1 MNKRADAAFLSTSS
15 ILLFIYTILETA
27 FSLAFSQPAYYSGLQ
42 NGPGGRNLQQQKRNV
57 TRMISLILAEK
68 IFSLFLIMFMGY
80 AVVHWGLLHAEDS
93 KTLSLISLYLIS
105 PCVIISAFQVQ
116 YTPDVLH
123 GLLLALAAAVLLHVG
138 IIVVVNLLGHT
149 LHLDAVEKASMI
161 YSNAG
166 NLIIPIV
173 TAVLGKEWVIY
184 SSAFL
189 SVQLF
194 LLWSHA
200 KSMLCGEKSFAL
212 KKVLTNINMIAI
224 LAGAALFLLHIQLPA
239 VIEDSLDMVG
249 SAIGPISMIILGML
263 MAGMNFKKILGYRRL
278 WLVTALRLVGIPLAA
293 VALLKLSGLAHL
305 VPDGQTILLVSLLAT
320 CTPSASTITQMAQI
334 YGKDADY
341 ASAINVVT
349 TLLCIFTMPLMVA
362 LCPAIVPALLS
373 KRPRAPKSTGTFFV
387 SAVRRFIR
395 SGSGSVPGPS
405 TPAPPGCPSP
415 EACGAFRRSS
425 SAPADRLRRHP
436 GRAFPCRGPCPAS
449 RPRCTGS
456 VPRRCLPEQPARPG
470 SSAHNPPRWP
480 GTPHATFQKRRETR
494 RTVQ

>member
-15 ILLFIYTILETA
+15 ILLLIYTILETA

-249 SAIGPISMIILGML
+249 SAIGPISMIILG
-263 MAGMNFKKILGYRRL
+263 YRRL

-362 LCPAIVPALLS
+362 LYQL
-373 KRPRAPKSTGTFFV
+373 
-387 SAVRRFIR
+387 
-395 SGSGSVPGPS
+395 
-405 TPAPPGCPSP
+405 
-415 EACGAFRRSS
+415 
-425 SAPADRLRRHP
+425 
-436 GRAFPCRGPCPAS
+436 
-449 RPRCTGS
+449 
-456 VPRRCLPEQPARPG
+456 
-470 SSAHNPPRWP
+470 
-480 GTPHATFQKRRETR
+480 
-494 RTVQ
+494 

>member
-1 MNKRADAAFLSTSS
+1 
-15 ILLFIYTILETA
+15 
-27 FSLAFSQPAYYSGLQ
+27 
-42 NGPGGRNLQQQKRNV
+42 
-57 TRMISLILAEK
+57 MISLILAEK

-138 IIVVVNLLGHT
+138 IIVVVNLLGHA

-200 KSMLCGEKSFAL
+200 KSMLCGEKSFEL

-293 VALLKLSGLAHL
+293 EVFSPGVEVLPAHREYQPIGQCCRQKKQIRTLAADRRL
-305 VPDGQTILLVSLLAT
+305 EPAPDNGFFVQHIYQTQ
-320 CTPSASTITQMAQI
+320 CHRRCQPKAQI
-334 YGKDADY
+334 VGQNVQPAAARRCAVHHDGDDFQHRDARNERK
-341 ASAINVVT
+341 SQKE
-349 TLLCIFTMPLMVA
+349 
-362 LCPAIVPALLS
+362 PALLL
-373 KRPRAPKSTGTFFV
+373 FV
-387 SAVRRFIR
+387 QRFAQLCKKAHKAKHKKIN
-395 SGSGSVPGPS
+395 
-405 TPAPPGCPSP
+405 
-415 EACGAFRRSS
+415 
-425 SAPADRLRRHP
+425 
-436 GRAFPCRGPCPAS
+436 GR
-449 RPRCTGS
+449 
-456 VPRRCLPEQPARPG
+456 
-470 SSAHNPPRWP
+470 
-480 GTPHATFQKRRETR
+480 
-494 RTVQ
+494 

>member
-1 MNKRADAAFLSTSS
+1 MNERADAAFLSTSS
-15 ILLFIYTILETA
+15 ILWFVYTILETA

-138 IIVVVNLLGHT
+138 IIVVVNLLGHA
-149 LHLDAVEKASMI
+149 LHLDAVEKVSMI

-249 SAIGPISMIILGML
+249 SAIGPISMI
-263 MAGMNFKKILGYRRL
+263 LGYRRL

-362 LCPAIVPALLS
+362 LYQL
-373 KRPRAPKSTGTFFV
+373 
-387 SAVRRFIR
+387 
-395 SGSGSVPGPS
+395 
-405 TPAPPGCPSP
+405 
-415 EACGAFRRSS
+415 
-425 SAPADRLRRHP
+425 
-436 GRAFPCRGPCPAS
+436 
-449 RPRCTGS
+449 
-456 VPRRCLPEQPARPG
+456 
-470 SSAHNPPRWP
+470 
-480 GTPHATFQKRRETR
+480 
-494 RTVQ
+494 

>member
-1 MNKRADAAFLSTSS
+1 MNDRADVAFLSTSS

-68 IFSLFLIMFMGY
+68 IFSLFLMMFMGY

-123 GLLLALAAAVLLHVG
+123 GLLLAAVLLHVG
-138 IIVVVNLLGHT
+138 IIVVVNLLGHA

-200 KSMLCGEKSFAL
+200 KSMLCGEKSFEL

-278 WLVTALRLVGIPLAA
+278 WLVTALRLVGIP
-293 VALLKLSGLAHL
+293 KLSGLAHL

-334 YGKDADY
+334 YGRDADY

-362 LCPAIVPALLS
+362 LYQL
-373 KRPRAPKSTGTFFV
+373 
-387 SAVRRFIR
+387 
-395 SGSGSVPGPS
+395 
-405 TPAPPGCPSP
+405 
-415 EACGAFRRSS
+415 
-425 SAPADRLRRHP
+425 
-436 GRAFPCRGPCPAS
+436 
-449 RPRCTGS
+449 
-456 VPRRCLPEQPARPG
+456 
-470 SSAHNPPRWP
+470 
-480 GTPHATFQKRRETR
+480 
-494 RTVQ
+494 

>member
-1 MNKRADAAFLSTSS
+1 MEITV
-15 ILLFIYTILETA
+15 LLFEEILSMLLMLLLG
-27 FSLAFSQPAYYSGLQ
+27 FSLVKAGF
-42 NGPGGRNLQQQKRNV
+42 
-57 TRMISLILAEK
+57 LA
-68 IFSLFLIMFMGY
+68 SDDSRVLS
-80 AVVHWGLLHAEDS
+80 VLL
-93 KTLSLISLYLIS
+93 LYLVI
-105 PCVIISAFQVQ
+105 PCVILNSFQVE
-116 YTPDVLH
+116 YSEETVK
-123 GLLLALAAAVLLHVG
+123 GLLWAFAAAAAIHVVLIAG
-138 IIVVVNLLGHT
+138 TWILGRIWR
-149 LHLDAVEKASMI
+149 LSAIEKASVI

-166 NLIIPIV
+166 NLVVPIIL
-173 TAVLGKEWVIY
+173 AVLGEEWVIY
-184 SSAFL
+184 SSAYIT
-189 SVQLF
+189 VQLF

-200 KSMLCGEKSFAL
+200 KSMLCGEKSFEL

-362 LCPAIVPALLS
+362 LYQL
-373 KRPRAPKSTGTFFV
+373 
-387 SAVRRFIR
+387 
-395 SGSGSVPGPS
+395 
-405 TPAPPGCPSP
+405 
-415 EACGAFRRSS
+415 
-425 SAPADRLRRHP
+425 
-436 GRAFPCRGPCPAS
+436 
-449 RPRCTGS
+449 
-456 VPRRCLPEQPARPG
+456 
-470 SSAHNPPRWP
+470 
-480 GTPHATFQKRRETR
+480 
-494 RTVQ
+494 

>member
-1 MNKRADAAFLSTSS
+1 M
-15 ILLFIYTILETA
+15 
-27 FSLAFSQPAYYSGLQ
+27 
-42 NGPGGRNLQQQKRNV
+42 QQQKRNV

-123 GLLLALAAAVLLHVG
+123 GLLLALA
-138 IIVVVNLLGHT
+138 VNLLGHA

-200 KSMLCGEKSFAL
+200 KSMLCGEKSFEL

-362 LCPAIVPALLS
+362 LYQL
-373 KRPRAPKSTGTFFV
+373 
-387 SAVRRFIR
+387 
-395 SGSGSVPGPS
+395 
-405 TPAPPGCPSP
+405 
-415 EACGAFRRSS
+415 
-425 SAPADRLRRHP
+425 
-436 GRAFPCRGPCPAS
+436 
-449 RPRCTGS
+449 
-456 VPRRCLPEQPARPG
+456 
-470 SSAHNPPRWP
+470 
-480 GTPHATFQKRRETR
+480 
-494 RTVQ
+494 

>member
-1 MNKRADAAFLSTSS
+1 MNEWADAAFLSTNS
-15 ILLFIYTILETA
+15 ILRFIYIILETA

-68 IFSLFLIMFMGY
+68 IFSLFLMMFMGY

-138 IIVVVNLLGHT
+138 IIVVVNLLGHA

-200 KSMLCGEKSFAL
+200 KSMLCGEKSFEL

-239 VIEDSLDMVG
+239 VIED
-249 SAIGPISMIILGML
+249 
-263 MAGMNFKKILGYRRL
+263 
-278 WLVTALRLVGIPLAA
+278 
-293 VALLKLSGLAHL
+293 
-305 VPDGQTILLVSLLAT
+305 
-320 CTPSASTITQMAQI
+320 
-334 YGKDADY
+334 
-341 ASAINVVT
+341 
-349 TLLCIFTMPLMVA
+349 
-362 LCPAIVPALLS
+362 
-373 KRPRAPKSTGTFFV
+373 
-387 SAVRRFIR
+387 
-395 SGSGSVPGPS
+395 
-405 TPAPPGCPSP
+405 
-415 EACGAFRRSS
+415 
-425 SAPADRLRRHP
+425 
-436 GRAFPCRGPCPAS
+436 
-449 RPRCTGS
+449 
-456 VPRRCLPEQPARPG
+456 
-470 SSAHNPPRWP
+470 
-480 GTPHATFQKRRETR
+480 
-494 RTVQ
+494 

>member
-1 MNKRADAAFLSTSS
+1 M
-15 ILLFIYTILETA
+15 
-27 FSLAFSQPAYYSGLQ
+27 
-42 NGPGGRNLQQQKRNV
+42 QQQKRNV

-68 IFSLFLIMFMGY
+68 IFSLFLMMFMGY

-138 IIVVVNLLGHT
+138 IIVVGNL
-149 LHLDAVEKASMI
+149 EKASMI
-161 YSNAG
+161 YSTAG

-200 KSMLCGEKSFAL
+200 KSMLCGEKSFEL

-249 SAIGPISMIILGML
+249 SAIGPISMIILGM

-362 LCPAIVPALLS
+362 LYQL
-373 KRPRAPKSTGTFFV
+373 
-387 SAVRRFIR
+387 
-395 SGSGSVPGPS
+395 
-405 TPAPPGCPSP
+405 
-415 EACGAFRRSS
+415 
-425 SAPADRLRRHP
+425 
-436 GRAFPCRGPCPAS
+436 
-449 RPRCTGS
+449 
-456 VPRRCLPEQPARPG
+456 
-470 SSAHNPPRWP
+470 
-480 GTPHATFQKRRETR
+480 
-494 RTVQ
+494 

>member
-1 MNKRADAAFLSTSS
+1 M
-15 ILLFIYTILETA
+15 
-27 FSLAFSQPAYYSGLQ
+27 
-42 NGPGGRNLQQQKRNV
+42 
-57 TRMISLILAEK
+57 
-68 IFSLFLIMFMGY
+68 
-80 AVVHWGLLHAEDS
+80 
-93 KTLSLISLYLIS
+93 
-105 PCVIISAFQVQ
+105 
-116 YTPDVLH
+116 
-123 GLLLALAAAVLLHVG
+123 
-138 IIVVVNLLGHT
+138 
-149 LHLDAVEKASMI
+149 
-161 YSNAG
+161 
-166 NLIIPIV
+166 
-173 TAVLGKEWVIY
+173 IY

-200 KSMLCGEKSFAL
+200 KSMLCGEKSFEL

-362 LCPAIVPALLS
+362 LYQL
-373 KRPRAPKSTGTFFV
+373 
-387 SAVRRFIR
+387 
-395 SGSGSVPGPS
+395 
-405 TPAPPGCPSP
+405 
-415 EACGAFRRSS
+415 
-425 SAPADRLRRHP
+425 
-436 GRAFPCRGPCPAS
+436 
-449 RPRCTGS
+449 
-456 VPRRCLPEQPARPG
+456 
-470 SSAHNPPRWP
+470 
-480 GTPHATFQKRRETR
+480 
-494 RTVQ
+494 

>member
-1 MNKRADAAFLSTSS
+1 
-15 ILLFIYTILETA
+15 
-27 FSLAFSQPAYYSGLQ
+27 
-42 NGPGGRNLQQQKRNV
+42 
-57 TRMISLILAEK
+57 MISLILAEK
-68 IFSLFLIMFMGY
+68 IFSLFLMMFMGY
-80 AVVHWGLLHAEDS
+80 AVVHWGLLHVEDS

-138 IIVVVNLLGHT
+138 IIVVVNLLGHA
-149 LHLDAVEKASMI
+149 LHLDAVEKASM
-161 YSNAG
+161 
-166 NLIIPIV
+166 
-173 TAVLGKEWVIY
+173 IY

-200 KSMLCGEKSFAL
+200 KSMLCGEKSFEL

-362 LCPAIVPALLS
+362 LYQL
-373 KRPRAPKSTGTFFV
+373 
-387 SAVRRFIR
+387 
-395 SGSGSVPGPS
+395 
-405 TPAPPGCPSP
+405 
-415 EACGAFRRSS
+415 
-425 SAPADRLRRHP
+425 
-436 GRAFPCRGPCPAS
+436 
-449 RPRCTGS
+449 
-456 VPRRCLPEQPARPG
+456 
-470 SSAHNPPRWP
+470 
-480 GTPHATFQKRRETR
+480 
-494 RTVQ
+494 

>member
-1 MNKRADAAFLSTSS
+1 
-15 ILLFIYTILETA
+15 
-27 FSLAFSQPAYYSGLQ
+27 
-42 NGPGGRNLQQQKRNV
+42 
-57 TRMISLILAEK
+57 MISLILAEK

-138 IIVVVNLLGHT
+138 IIVVVNLLGHA

-200 KSMLCGEKSFAL
+200 KSMLCGEKSFEL

-263 MAGMNFKKILGYRRL
+263 MA
-278 WLVTALRLVGIPLAA
+278 GIPLAA

-362 LCPAIVPALLS
+362 LYQL
-373 KRPRAPKSTGTFFV
+373 
-387 SAVRRFIR
+387 
-395 SGSGSVPGPS
+395 
-405 TPAPPGCPSP
+405 
-415 EACGAFRRSS
+415 
-425 SAPADRLRRHP
+425 
-436 GRAFPCRGPCPAS
+436 
-449 RPRCTGS
+449 
-456 VPRRCLPEQPARPG
+456 
-470 SSAHNPPRWP
+470 
-480 GTPHATFQKRRETR
+480 
-494 RTVQ
+494 

>member
-1 MNKRADAAFLSTSS
+1 M
-15 ILLFIYTILETA
+15 
-27 FSLAFSQPAYYSGLQ
+27 
-42 NGPGGRNLQQQKRNV
+42 QQQKRNV

-138 IIVVVNLLGHT
+138 YGGYFYGIIVVVNLLGHA

-200 KSMLCGEKSFAL
+200 KSMLCGEKSFEL

-362 LCPAIVPALLS
+362 LYQL
-373 KRPRAPKSTGTFFV
+373 
-387 SAVRRFIR
+387 
-395 SGSGSVPGPS
+395 
-405 TPAPPGCPSP
+405 
-415 EACGAFRRSS
+415 
-425 SAPADRLRRHP
+425 
-436 GRAFPCRGPCPAS
+436 
-449 RPRCTGS
+449 
-456 VPRRCLPEQPARPG
+456 
-470 SSAHNPPRWP
+470 
-480 GTPHATFQKRRETR
+480 
-494 RTVQ
+494 

>member
-1 MNKRADAAFLSTSS
+1 MNEWADAAFLSTSS

-138 IIVVVNLLGHT
+138 IIVVVNLLGHA

-173 TAVLGKEWVIY
+173 T
-184 SSAFL
+184 
-189 SVQLF
+189 
-194 LLWSHA
+194 
-200 KSMLCGEKSFAL
+200 
-212 KKVLTNINMIAI
+212 AI

-263 MAGMNFKKILGYRRL
+263 MAGMTFKKILGYRRL

-362 LCPAIVPALLS
+362 LYQL
-373 KRPRAPKSTGTFFV
+373 
-387 SAVRRFIR
+387 
-395 SGSGSVPGPS
+395 
-405 TPAPPGCPSP
+405 
-415 EACGAFRRSS
+415 
-425 SAPADRLRRHP
+425 
-436 GRAFPCRGPCPAS
+436 
-449 RPRCTGS
+449 
-456 VPRRCLPEQPARPG
+456 
-470 SSAHNPPRWP
+470 
-480 GTPHATFQKRRETR
+480 
-494 RTVQ
+494 

>member
-1 MNKRADAAFLSTSS
+1 
-15 ILLFIYTILETA
+15 
-27 FSLAFSQPAYYSGLQ
+27 
-42 NGPGGRNLQQQKRNV
+42 
-57 TRMISLILAEK
+57 MISLILAEK

-138 IIVVVNLLGHT
+138 IIVVVNLLGHA
-149 LHLDAVEKASMI
+149 LHLDAVEKASM
-161 YSNAG
+161 
-166 NLIIPIV
+166 
-173 TAVLGKEWVIY
+173 IY

-200 KSMLCGEKSFAL
+200 KSMLCGEKSFEL

-263 MAGMNFKKILGYRRL
+263 MAGMTFKKILGYRRL

-362 LCPAIVPALLS
+362 LYQL
-373 KRPRAPKSTGTFFV
+373 
-387 SAVRRFIR
+387 
-395 SGSGSVPGPS
+395 
-405 TPAPPGCPSP
+405 
-415 EACGAFRRSS
+415 
-425 SAPADRLRRHP
+425 
-436 GRAFPCRGPCPAS
+436 
-449 RPRCTGS
+449 
-456 VPRRCLPEQPARPG
+456 
-470 SSAHNPPRWP
+470 
-480 GTPHATFQKRRETR
+480 
-494 RTVQ
+494 

>member
-138 IIVVVNLLGHT
+138 IIVVVNLLGHA

-249 SAIGPISMIILGML
+249 
-263 MAGMNFKKILGYRRL
+263 
-278 WLVTALRLVGIPLAA
+278 
-293 VALLKLSGLAHL
+293 LSLIH
-305 VPDGQTILLVSLLAT
+305 I
-320 CTPSASTITQMAQI
+320 
-334 YGKDADY
+334 
-341 ASAINVVT
+341 
-349 TLLCIFTMPLMVA
+349 
-362 LCPAIVPALLS
+362 
-373 KRPRAPKSTGTFFV
+373 
-387 SAVRRFIR
+387 
-395 SGSGSVPGPS
+395 
-405 TPAPPGCPSP
+405 
-415 EACGAFRRSS
+415 
-425 SAPADRLRRHP
+425 
-436 GRAFPCRGPCPAS
+436 
-449 RPRCTGS
+449 
-456 VPRRCLPEQPARPG
+456 
-470 SSAHNPPRWP
+470 
-480 GTPHATFQKRRETR
+480 
-494 RTVQ
+494 

>member
-1 MNKRADAAFLSTSS
+1 M
-15 ILLFIYTILETA
+15 
-27 FSLAFSQPAYYSGLQ
+27 
-42 NGPGGRNLQQQKRNV
+42 QQQKRNV

-68 IFSLFLIMFMGY
+68 IFSLFLMMFMGY
-80 AVVHWGLLHAEDS
+80 AVVHWGLLHVEDS

-138 IIVVVNLLGHT
+138 IIVVVNLLGHA
-149 LHLDAVEKASMI
+149 LHLDAVEKASM
-161 YSNAG
+161 
-166 NLIIPIV
+166 
-173 TAVLGKEWVIY
+173 IY

-200 KSMLCGEKSFAL
+200 KSMLCGEKSFEL

-362 LCPAIVPALLS
+362 LYQL
-373 KRPRAPKSTGTFFV
+373 
-387 SAVRRFIR
+387 
-395 SGSGSVPGPS
+395 
-405 TPAPPGCPSP
+405 
-415 EACGAFRRSS
+415 
-425 SAPADRLRRHP
+425 
-436 GRAFPCRGPCPAS
+436 
-449 RPRCTGS
+449 
-456 VPRRCLPEQPARPG
+456 
-470 SSAHNPPRWP
+470 
-480 GTPHATFQKRRETR
+480 
-494 RTVQ
+494 

>member
-1 MNKRADAAFLSTSS
+1 MNERADAAFLSTSS
-15 ILLFIYTILETA
+15 ILWFIYTILETT
-27 FSLAFSQPAYYSGLQ
+27 FSLAFPQPAYYSGLQ

-80 AVVHWGLLHAEDS
+80 AVVNWGLLHAEDS

-138 IIVVVNLLGHT
+138 IIVVVNLLGHA

-200 KSMLCGEKSFAL
+200 KSMLCGEKSFEL

-293 VALLKLSGLAHL
+293 VALLKLSGLTHL

-362 LCPAIVPALLS
+362 LYQL
-373 KRPRAPKSTGTFFV
+373 
-387 SAVRRFIR
+387 
-395 SGSGSVPGPS
+395 
-405 TPAPPGCPSP
+405 
-415 EACGAFRRSS
+415 
-425 SAPADRLRRHP
+425 
-436 GRAFPCRGPCPAS
+436 
-449 RPRCTGS
+449 
-456 VPRRCLPEQPARPG
+456 
-470 SSAHNPPRWP
+470 
-480 GTPHATFQKRRETR
+480 
-494 RTVQ
+494 

>member
-1 MNKRADAAFLSTSS
+1 MR
-15 ILLFIYTILETA
+15 
-27 FSLAFSQPAYYSGLQ
+27 
-42 NGPGGRNLQQQKRNV
+42 QQKRNV

-138 IIVVVNLLGHT
+138 IIVVVNLLGHA

-200 KSMLCGEKSFAL
+200 KSMLCGEKSFEL

-249 SAIGPISMIILGML
+249 SAIGPIS
-263 MAGMNFKKILGYRRL
+263 KKILGYRRL

-362 LCPAIVPALLS
+362 LYQL
-373 KRPRAPKSTGTFFV
+373 
-387 SAVRRFIR
+387 
-395 SGSGSVPGPS
+395 
-405 TPAPPGCPSP
+405 
-415 EACGAFRRSS
+415 
-425 SAPADRLRRHP
+425 
-436 GRAFPCRGPCPAS
+436 
-449 RPRCTGS
+449 
-456 VPRRCLPEQPARPG
+456 
-470 SSAHNPPRWP
+470 
-480 GTPHATFQKRRETR
+480 
-494 RTVQ
+494 

>member
-1 MNKRADAAFLSTSS
+1 MNEQADAAFLSTSS
-15 ILLFIYTILETA
+15 ILWYIYIILETA
-27 FSLAFSQPAYYSGLQ
+27 FSLAFSQPAYYSDLQ

-68 IFSLFLIMFMGY
+68 IFSLFLMMFMGY

-138 IIVVVNLLGHT
+138 IIVVVNLLGHA
-149 LHLDAVEKASMI
+149 LHLDAVEKSSMI

-200 KSMLCGEKSFAL
+200 KSMLCGEKSFEL

-305 VPDGQTILLVSLLAT
+305 VPDSQTILLVSLLAT

-362 LCPAIVPALLS
+362 LYQL
-373 KRPRAPKSTGTFFV
+373 
-387 SAVRRFIR
+387 
-395 SGSGSVPGPS
+395 
-405 TPAPPGCPSP
+405 
-415 EACGAFRRSS
+415 
-425 SAPADRLRRHP
+425 
-436 GRAFPCRGPCPAS
+436 
-449 RPRCTGS
+449 
-456 VPRRCLPEQPARPG
+456 
-470 SSAHNPPRWP
+470 
-480 GTPHATFQKRRETR
+480 
-494 RTVQ
+494 

>member
-1 MNKRADAAFLSTSS
+1 MNKQADAAFLSTSS
-15 ILLFIYTILETA
+15 ILLFIYTILEIA

-68 IFSLFLIMFMGY
+68 IFSLLIFSLFLIMFMGY

-138 IIVVVNLLGHT
+138 IIVVVNLLGHA

-200 KSMLCGEKSFAL
+200 KSMLCGEKSFEL

-278 WLVTALRLVGIPLAA
+278 WLVTA
-293 VALLKLSGLAHL
+293 
-305 VPDGQTILLVSLLAT
+305 
-320 CTPSASTITQMAQI
+320 QI
-334 YGKDADY
+334 
-341 ASAINVVT
+341 
-349 TLLCIFTMPLMVA
+349 
-362 LCPAIVPALLS
+362 
-373 KRPRAPKSTGTFFV
+373 
-387 SAVRRFIR
+387 
-395 SGSGSVPGPS
+395 
-405 TPAPPGCPSP
+405 
-415 EACGAFRRSS
+415 
-425 SAPADRLRRHP
+425 
-436 GRAFPCRGPCPAS
+436 GRAH
-449 RPRCTGS
+449 
-456 VPRRCLPEQPARPG
+456 V
-470 SSAHNPPRWP
+470 
-480 GTPHATFQKRRETR
+480 
-494 RTVQ
+494 

>member
-1 MNKRADAAFLSTSS
+1 M
-15 ILLFIYTILETA
+15 
-27 FSLAFSQPAYYSGLQ
+27 
-42 NGPGGRNLQQQKRNV
+42 QQQKRNV

-138 IIVVVNLLGHT
+138 IIVVVNLLGHA

-293 VALLKLSGLAHL
+293 VALLKLSGLAYL

-362 LCPAIVPALLS
+362 LYQL
-373 KRPRAPKSTGTFFV
+373 
-387 SAVRRFIR
+387 
-395 SGSGSVPGPS
+395 
-405 TPAPPGCPSP
+405 
-415 EACGAFRRSS
+415 
-425 SAPADRLRRHP
+425 
-436 GRAFPCRGPCPAS
+436 
-449 RPRCTGS
+449 
-456 VPRRCLPEQPARPG
+456 
-470 SSAHNPPRWP
+470 
-480 GTPHATFQKRRETR
+480 
-494 RTVQ
+494 

>member
-1 MNKRADAAFLSTSS
+1 MNERADAAFLSTNS
-15 ILLFIYTILETA
+15 ILLFIYIILETA

-138 IIVVVNLLGHT
+138 IIVVVNLLGHA
-149 LHLDAVEKASMI
+149 LHLDAVEKASM
-161 YSNAG
+161 
-166 NLIIPIV
+166 
-173 TAVLGKEWVIY
+173 IY

-200 KSMLCGEKSFAL
+200 KSMLCGEKSFEL

-362 LCPAIVPALLS
+362 LYQL
-373 KRPRAPKSTGTFFV
+373 
-387 SAVRRFIR
+387 
-395 SGSGSVPGPS
+395 
-405 TPAPPGCPSP
+405 
-415 EACGAFRRSS
+415 
-425 SAPADRLRRHP
+425 
-436 GRAFPCRGPCPAS
+436 
-449 RPRCTGS
+449 
-456 VPRRCLPEQPARPG
+456 
-470 SSAHNPPRWP
+470 
-480 GTPHATFQKRRETR
+480 
-494 RTVQ
+494 

>member
-1 MNKRADAAFLSTSS
+1 
-15 ILLFIYTILETA
+15 
-27 FSLAFSQPAYYSGLQ
+27 
-42 NGPGGRNLQQQKRNV
+42 
-57 TRMISLILAEK
+57 MISLILAEK

-80 AVVHWGLLHAEDS
+80 AVVHWGLLHA
-93 KTLSLISLYLIS
+93 
-105 PCVIISAFQVQ
+105 
-116 YTPDVLH
+116 
-123 GLLLALAAAVLLHVG
+123 G
-138 IIVVVNLLGHT
+138 IIVVVNLLGHA

-173 TAVLGKEWVIY
+173 TTVLGKEWVIY

-200 KSMLCGEKSFAL
+200 KSMLCGEKSFEL

-362 LCPAIVPALLS
+362 LYQL
-373 KRPRAPKSTGTFFV
+373 
-387 SAVRRFIR
+387 
-395 SGSGSVPGPS
+395 
-405 TPAPPGCPSP
+405 
-415 EACGAFRRSS
+415 
-425 SAPADRLRRHP
+425 
-436 GRAFPCRGPCPAS
+436 
-449 RPRCTGS
+449 
-456 VPRRCLPEQPARPG
+456 
-470 SSAHNPPRWP
+470 
-480 GTPHATFQKRRETR
+480 
-494 RTVQ
+494 

>member
-1 MNKRADAAFLSTSS
+1 MNEWADAAFLSTSS

-138 IIVVVNLLGHT
+138 IIVVVNLLGHA

-263 MAGMNFKKILGYRRL
+263 MAG
-278 WLVTALRLVGIPLAA
+278 IPLAA

-334 YGKDADY
+334 YGRDADY

-362 LCPAIVPALLS
+362 LYQL
-373 KRPRAPKSTGTFFV
+373 
-387 SAVRRFIR
+387 
-395 SGSGSVPGPS
+395 
-405 TPAPPGCPSP
+405 
-415 EACGAFRRSS
+415 
-425 SAPADRLRRHP
+425 
-436 GRAFPCRGPCPAS
+436 
-449 RPRCTGS
+449 
-456 VPRRCLPEQPARPG
+456 
-470 SSAHNPPRWP
+470 
-480 GTPHATFQKRRETR
+480 
-494 RTVQ
+494 

>member
-1 MNKRADAAFLSTSS
+1 
-15 ILLFIYTILETA
+15 
-27 FSLAFSQPAYYSGLQ
+27 
-42 NGPGGRNLQQQKRNV
+42 
-57 TRMISLILAEK
+57 MISLILAEK
-68 IFSLFLIMFMGY
+68 IFSLFLMMFMGY

-138 IIVVVNLLGHT
+138 IIVVVNLLGHA
-149 LHLDAVEKASMI
+149 LHLDAVEKASM
-161 YSNAG
+161 
-166 NLIIPIV
+166 
-173 TAVLGKEWVIY
+173 IY

-200 KSMLCGEKSFAL
+200 KSMLCGEKSFEL

-362 LCPAIVPALLS
+362 LYQL
-373 KRPRAPKSTGTFFV
+373 
-387 SAVRRFIR
+387 
-395 SGSGSVPGPS
+395 
-405 TPAPPGCPSP
+405 
-415 EACGAFRRSS
+415 
-425 SAPADRLRRHP
+425 
-436 GRAFPCRGPCPAS
+436 
-449 RPRCTGS
+449 
-456 VPRRCLPEQPARPG
+456 
-470 SSAHNPPRWP
+470 
-480 GTPHATFQKRRETR
+480 
-494 RTVQ
+494 

>member
-1 MNKRADAAFLSTSS
+1 
-15 ILLFIYTILETA
+15 
-27 FSLAFSQPAYYSGLQ
+27 
-42 NGPGGRNLQQQKRNV
+42 
-57 TRMISLILAEK
+57 MISLILAEK

-138 IIVVVNLLGHT
+138 IIVVVNLLGHA
-149 LHLDAVEKASMI
+149 LHLDAVEKASM
-161 YSNAG
+161 
-166 NLIIPIV
+166 
-173 TAVLGKEWVIY
+173 IY

-293 VALLKLSGLAHL
+293 VALLKLSGLSHL

-362 LCPAIVPALLS
+362 LYQL
-373 KRPRAPKSTGTFFV
+373 
-387 SAVRRFIR
+387 
-395 SGSGSVPGPS
+395 
-405 TPAPPGCPSP
+405 
-415 EACGAFRRSS
+415 
-425 SAPADRLRRHP
+425 
-436 GRAFPCRGPCPAS
+436 
-449 RPRCTGS
+449 
-456 VPRRCLPEQPARPG
+456 
-470 SSAHNPPRWP
+470 
-480 GTPHATFQKRRETR
+480 
-494 RTVQ
+494 